1 MGLPTLYAVD
11 YKEAAFPFDSLMK
24 SATEAGQTDIISFVQ
39 KTIEEV
45 EKSFNEAL
53 QKFTIKEMLL
63 RENSEDLMR
72 FQHEFYFK
80 LLSAGKPGN
89 HIGSYLVSEWWRRNM
104 VICENILK
112 QLSGNEEKIMVI
124 FGSGHTAIL
133 NEIMK
138 FNSTLTLV
146 SVSEMKYRHP

>member
-1 MGLPTLYAVD
+1 
-11 YKEAAFPFDSLMK
+11 
-24 SATEAGQTDIISFVQ
+24 
-39 KTIEEV
+39 
-45 EKSFNEAL
+45 
-53 QKFTIKEMLL
+53 
-63 RENSEDLMR
+63 
-72 FQHEFYFK
+72 
-80 LLSAGKPGN
+80 
-89 HIGSYLVSEWWRRNM
+89 M

-146 SVSEMKYRHP
+146 SVAEVLKAANNNN

>member
-1 MGLPTLYAVD
+1 MC
-11 YKEAAFPFDSLMK
+11 K
-24 SATEAGQTDIISFVQ
+24 

-45 EKSFNEAL
+45 QKSFNEAL
-53 QKFTIKEMLL
+53 QKFTIKEMLI

-72 FQHEFYFK
+72 LQHEFYVK
-80 LLSAGKPGN
+80 LLPAGKPGN

-104 VICENILK
+104 VIYENILK
-112 QLSGNEEKIMVI
+112 QLNGNEEKIMVI

-138 FNSTLTLV
+138 FNPTIKLV
-146 SVSEMKYRHP
+146 SVSEVLKAAK